1 MPEFTGI
8 THILL
13 DIEGTTCPI
22 EFVTG
27 VLFPFAQSRIES
39 FLLEHHNEGPVN
51 QLLQDTELAWQNDT
65 DESATAMRKRSH
77 QRDIN
82 AIAKYLILLIHQ
94 DRKLTALKDIQ
105 GMVWEEGY
113 LKGELTAPLYEDV
126 PIALKQWHRNGLTLS
141 VYSSGSVPAQKLLYR
156 YSSSGDLRG
165 LFSHWFDTRIGP
177 KQDPS
182 SYTAISEAMQ
192 VSSEKILFISDSLA
206 ECKAAD
212 AAGLAVLFSDRPGN
226 PCNDGSPFTS
236 IKDYNDL
243 IIL

>member
-1 MPEFTGI
+1 MPELTGI

-27 VLFPFAQSRIES
+27 VLFPFAESRIES
-39 FLLEHHNEGPVN
+39 FLLEHHNEEAVN
-51 QLLQDTELAWQNDT
+51 RLLQDTELAWQNDT
-65 DESATAMRKRSH
+65 DQSATAMRRQSH

-82 AIAKYLILLIHQ
+82 AIAKYLILLIRQ

-113 LKGELTAPLYEDV
+113 LKGDITAPLYEDV
-126 PIALKQWHRNGLTLS
+126 PIALKQWHENGLTLS
-141 VYSSGSVPAQKLLYR
+141 VYSSGSVPAQKLLYG
-156 YSSSGDLRG
+156 YSRSGDLRG

-192 VSSEKILFISDSLA
+192 VSSKKILFISDSLA

-236 IKDYNDL
+236 IRDYNDL
-243 IIL
+243 IIH